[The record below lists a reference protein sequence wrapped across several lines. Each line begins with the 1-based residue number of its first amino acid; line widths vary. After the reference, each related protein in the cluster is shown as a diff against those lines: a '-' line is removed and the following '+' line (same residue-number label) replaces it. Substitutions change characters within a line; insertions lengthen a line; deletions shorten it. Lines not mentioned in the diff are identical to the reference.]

1 MTILEVYFVYLNG
14 TALTSEDVGRIL
26 NSQAVYE
33 EYGVIL
39 QQLGLT
45 GIVRNRN
52 MAFFPSYVHVDYK
65 LQQCLELYLFR
76 NQTVVYLLLL
86 MTFAEGNHRD
96 DKRKQHSVVHHG
108 GTRGRARDRPDRHHN
123 VNDLHQEKVRNHTFM
138 GKLPSSVQWLLS
150 CAQRFGP
157 LSKAFEPQML
167 RFPKRNG

>member
-1 MTILEVYFVYLNG
+1 MSYLQYMCNKLYCSSFSVLNKYIYIDIKWSINSVLSDTFYPFRVTFILAKCYCYCRKQIKYTMIPLYDTDHCLTFFPPRKVMTILEVYFVYLNG

-65 LQQCLELYLFR
+65 LQYCLELYLFR
-76 NQTVVYLLLL
+76 N
-86 MTFAEGNHRD
+86 
-96 DKRKQHSVVHHG
+96 
-108 GTRGRARDRPDRHHN
+108 
-123 VNDLHQEKVRNHTFM
+123 
-138 GKLPSSVQWLLS
+138 
-150 CAQRFGP
+150 
-157 LSKAFEPQML
+157 
-167 RFPKRNG
+167 

>member
-1 MTILEVYFVYLNG
+1 MIPLYDTDHCLTFFPPRKVMTILEVYFVYLNG

-65 LQQCLELYLFR
+65 LQ
-76 NQTVVYLLLL
+76 
-86 MTFAEGNHRD
+86 
-96 DKRKQHSVVHHG
+96 
-108 GTRGRARDRPDRHHN
+108 
-123 VNDLHQEKVRNHTFM
+123 
-138 GKLPSSVQWLLS
+138 
-150 CAQRFGP
+150 
-157 LSKAFEPQML
+157 
-167 RFPKRNG
+167 